1 MPNRLR
7 KRGRQVAKQNTRDV
21 LEKLHSR
28 KWNNLIKPAQSSPN
42 PVSAAFVEHARAL
55 LLSEYLPKIER
66 CLERLT
72 DEQLWWR
79 ANEESNSIG
88 NLILH
93 LSGNVRQWIISGLA
107 GRPDHRERDKEFAQ
121 REQIT
126 REALLQLLRE
136 TLSEVDSV
144 LAEFDHSRLLDDQR
158 IQSLEVTALEAI
170 FHVTEHFS
178 MHTGQILYITKL
190 LTSTDLQ
197 FYQFD
202 TGRPTK
208 HWLSAEGS

>member
-1 MPNRLR
+1 MR
-7 KRGRQVAKQNTRDV
+7 KLGPQAAKQNTSDV
-21 LEKLHSR
+21 LEKPRSR
-28 KWNNLIKPAQSSPN
+28 IRNKSLSVAKPLPN
-42 PVSAAFVEHARAL
+42 PVSVAFIEHARAL
-55 LLSEYLPKIER
+55 LLGEYLPKIER

-93 LSGNVRQWIISGLA
+93 LSGNVRQWIISGL
-107 GRPDHRERDKEFAQ
+107 GGKPDHRERDTEFAQ
-121 REQIT
+121 REQISRQT
-126 REALLQLLRE
+126 LLKLLRD

-144 LAEFDHSRLLDDQR
+144 LAGLNHSELLENQK
-158 IQSLEVTALEAI
+158 IQSSEVTGLEAI

-178 MHTGQILYITKL
+178 MHTGQIVYITKL
-190 LTSTDLQ
+190 LTSSDLQ
-197 FYQFD
+197 FYLFD

-208 HWLSAEGS
+208 HWLSEG